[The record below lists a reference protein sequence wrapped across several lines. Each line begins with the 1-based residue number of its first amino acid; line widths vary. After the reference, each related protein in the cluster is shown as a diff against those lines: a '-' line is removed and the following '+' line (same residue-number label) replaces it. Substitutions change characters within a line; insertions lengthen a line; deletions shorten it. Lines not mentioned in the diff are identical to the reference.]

1 LHLHD
6 PWLPA
11 AERQLLERQLRRW
24 CPGPGSPAL
33 AVPVSVKLEPRQ
45 VAEQQILVA
54 SQQHDLVILRSQRR
68 LVAGLPIPA
77 SDRVSRVLRRLN
89 CSSLVISDPLQEPWG
104 SGPPLASQPQSA

>member
-1 LHLHD
+1 
-6 PWLPA
+6 
-11 AERQLLERQLRRW
+11 
-24 CPGPGSPAL
+24 
-33 AVPVSVKLEPRQ
+33 

-77 SDRVSRVLRRLN
+77 SDRVSRVLCRLN

-104 SGPPLASQPQSA
+104 SGPPLASKPQSA